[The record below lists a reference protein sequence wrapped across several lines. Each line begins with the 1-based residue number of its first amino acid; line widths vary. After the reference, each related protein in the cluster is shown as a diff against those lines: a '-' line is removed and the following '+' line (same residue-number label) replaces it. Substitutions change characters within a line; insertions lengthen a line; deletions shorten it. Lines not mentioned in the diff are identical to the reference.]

1 MVEVQEKVEY
11 LGLLGINFQIKLLGE
26 LIIPNNINK
35 DTGNNFFEEVIE
47 LLHPKYFQTMDMRR
61 VMTIIKDYHQK
72 YKSAPNIDNLVEAI
86 NSLMTTDIEKDE
98 LRARINSIRVIWKGY
113 KDKSINNDRA
123 HTKVRTIDFI
133 KQQEL
138 SIISAEAAEKFKFGI
153 VDSSTLISLSNKYK
167 NVINIGSPMKGGTD
181 ILEKPEEILMDDYRI
196 PIGTGNKYLDNFIG
210 EGLSIGDWALILA
223 AQGVGKSSFL
233 IYIANNGYLNGKNV
247 AHIIFEGRKN
257 DIRRKHYSK
266 LFKVPNEDLSSR
278 KDEIL
283 IRIEKL
289 KSNTKVGN
297 LVIEKMK
304 SGTTPTQVKNW
315 IKKEEEVRGYL
326 FDEICLDYV
335 DCMLPSEFTK
345 DKWQGQEQVINELEV
360 MVEEEGWRGW
370 FGIQAKKEANNQR
383 ILGMG
388 DCGGSVE
395 RIKKAPLVIALG
407 RDQQQKTTSRMN
419 ITVPKCRWAR
429 DGHVFEDV
437 YFDGDMLVLDMIP
450 SNEIKMLTPSD
461 AIPNIPEKELINSNQ
476 INIVEKSINNNIV
489 STNENLKKLDGV
501 EL

>member
-1 MVEVQEKVEY
+1 MEVQDKVEY
-11 LGLLGINFQIKLLGE
+11 LGLLGISFQIKLLGE

-35 DTGNNFFEEVIE
+35 ETGNNFFEEVIE

-61 VMTIIKDYHQK
+61 VMTIVKDYHQK

-86 NSLMTTDIEKDE
+86 NSLMTTEIEKDE

-113 KDKSINNDRA
+113 KDKTINNDRA
-123 HTKVRTIDFI
+123 HTKSRTIDFI

-138 SIISAEAAEKFKFGI
+138 SIINAEVAEKFKFGI
-153 VDSSTLISLSNKYK
+153 VDSSTLIGFSNKYK

-181 ILEKPEEILMDDYRI
+181 ILEKPEEILIDDYRT
-196 PIGTGNKYLDNFIG
+196 PIGIGNKYFDSFIDN
-210 EGLSIGDWALILA
+210 GLSLGDWALVLA
-223 AQGVGKSSFL
+223 AQGVGKSSL
-233 IYIANNGYLNGKNV
+233 LTYIANNGFLNGKNV

-257 DIRRKHYSK
+257 DIRRKHYAK
-266 LFKVPNEDLSSR
+266 MFKTPNKDLSS
-278 KDEIL
+278 KKEEIL
-283 IRIEKL
+283 IRVKELQKNL
-289 KSNTKVGN
+289 KVGN

-304 SGTTPTQVKNW
+304 GGTTPTQIKNW
-315 IKKEEEVRGYL
+315 IKKEEDARGYL

-345 DKWQGQEQVINELEV
+345 DKWLGQEIVINELEQ

-383 ILGMG
+383 VLGMG

-395 RIKKAPLVIALG
+395 RIKKAPLVITLG
-407 RDQQQKTTSRMN
+407 RDQQQKTNNRVN
-419 ITVPKCRWAR
+419 IAIPKCRWAR

-437 YFDGDMLVLDMIP
+437 YFDGDMLVLDMNP
-450 SNEIKMLTPSD
+450 SNEIKMLTLSD
-461 AIPNIPEKELINSNQ
+461 AIPNVPEKEVINNNQ
-476 INIVEKSINNNIV
+476 INIVEKSNNTIV
-489 STNENLKKLDGV
+489 ITNENLKKLDGV